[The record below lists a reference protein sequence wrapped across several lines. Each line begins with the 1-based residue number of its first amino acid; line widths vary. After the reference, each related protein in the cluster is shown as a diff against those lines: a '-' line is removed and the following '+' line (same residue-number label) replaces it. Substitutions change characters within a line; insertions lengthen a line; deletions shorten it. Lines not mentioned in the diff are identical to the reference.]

1 MSAGS
6 TFTIK
11 GVAGRLKAGSHLA
24 AELHGWTAVRQ
35 PDGRWRISAES
46 HTPDL
51 YWLENGTTFKAV
63 LQVGKSSEETGR
75 AEIVSLSPLVFD
87 MEIS

>member
-1 MSAGS
+1 MSEGS
-6 TFTIK
+6 SFTIR

-24 AELHGWTAVRQ
+24 AEIHGWTAVRQ
-35 PDGRWRISAES
+35 PDGRWRISAER
-46 HTPDL
+46 HTPDA

-63 LQVGKSSEETGR
+63 LQVGKSEQLGR
-75 AEIVSLSPLVFD
+75 AEILSLSPLVFN